1 MAGNEDKVFRL
12 LDYVPTLILNLMY
25 VLIGIA
31 VFIDNGWVGAL
42 NFSVQIYLT
51 SMAVLLPYRRF
62 FAKNLVLSQGKDRR
76 KYITRTLLMALVG
89 LTVTI
94 ILGLV
99 MPAHPDEPPILL
111 GVLIWVA
118 FMMIGLVMITT
129 STYTHYFY
137 GQKLV
142 AINAEADKVK
152 AELALLKS
160 QINPHFLF
168 NTLNNIYG
176 LVHMNDPR
184 APQMISMLS
193 KILRYLLYDCGEQR
207 VSLRK
212 EKELIEN
219 YLQLQAMKSKSVAD
233 RIDFYSDGIADSHT
247 IAPML
252 LINFVENCFKHSDIE
267 TSEEGWVNIS
277 LEVAEDQLHFTTR
290 NTMKPV
296 VTKSKRSG
304 IGLSNTQK
312 MLAGEYADKHSLMA
326 GTVQEFYEIDL
337 KLDLS

>member
-1 MAGNEDKVFRL
+1 MAGNEDKVFKL

-25 VLIGIA
+25 ILIGIA

-62 FAKNLVLSQGKDRR
+62 FARNLILSQGKERK
-76 KYITRTLLMALVG
+76 KYISRALLLTLAG
-89 LTVTI
+89 FTTTI
-94 ILGLV
+94 ILGIV
-99 MPAHPDEPPILL
+99 MPVHPGEPPLLL
-111 GVLIWVA
+111 GLLIWVA
-118 FMMIGLVMITT
+118 FIMIGLVMITT

-137 GQKLV
+137 DQKLV

-152 AELALLKS
+152 AELALLKN

-176 LVHMNDPR
+176 LVHMNDSR
-184 APQMISMLS
+184 APQMIAMLS
-193 KILRYLLYDCGEQR
+193 KILRYLLYDCSESR

-233 RIDFYSDGIADSHT
+233 RIDFYSDGINDGHT

-267 TSEEGWVNIS
+267 TSETGWVNIS
-277 LEVAEDQLHFTTR
+277 LEVSDDQLHFTTR
-290 NTMKPV
+290 NTQKAVNP
-296 VTKSKRSG
+296 KSRHSG
-304 IGLSNTQK
+304 IGLSNTKK
-312 MLAGEYADKHSLMA
+312 MLEGEYEGRHELMA
-326 GTVQEFYEIDL
+326 GPVQEFYEIDL